1 MAVADEPEI
10 CSEKFEEAEKGS
22 QSKWIFECGGLPTAF
37 FDGFRALVIA
47 LSIFLKPL
55 LVQ

>member
-10 CSEKFEEAEKGS
+10 CSEKFEEPEKGS
-22 QSKWIFECGGLPTAF
+22 QSKWIFECGAANGILHTRWIQPWL
-37 FDGFRALVIA
+37 RHYL
-47 LSIFLKPL
+47 LKPL